1 MGDKAGSWAGR
12 GQGAAVGRAGGGE
25 TADKAQR
32 PLHLTAR
39 LVAHR
44 WASSCPQG
52 SFHFSLGPQSPRGPP
67 SQSPLLWA
75 LFTLVPRPSHPV
87 LASPP
92 VLAWRCGADHE
103 GDPPGPSPE
112 LSPGPQE
119 ISQQEGQVGEG
130 VGWPGELGSVEMRE
144 QGGRSRKVFVFPSSA
159 EFISDDC
166 IILV

>member
-52 SFHFSLGPQSPRGPP
+52 GIVSICSRCLSVPP
-67 SQSPLLWA
+67 KTRTVAQIGHKQCGTSERSHGISRVVFVGAGAELDSGSQI
-75 LFTLVPRPSHPV
+75 
-87 LASPP
+87 
-92 VLAWRCGADHE
+92 D
-103 GDPPGPSPE
+103 
-112 LSPGPQE
+112 
-119 ISQQEGQVGEG
+119 
-130 VGWPGELGSVEMRE
+130 
-144 QGGRSRKVFVFPSSA
+144 GGRHPP
-159 EFISDDC
+159 
-166 IILV
+166 